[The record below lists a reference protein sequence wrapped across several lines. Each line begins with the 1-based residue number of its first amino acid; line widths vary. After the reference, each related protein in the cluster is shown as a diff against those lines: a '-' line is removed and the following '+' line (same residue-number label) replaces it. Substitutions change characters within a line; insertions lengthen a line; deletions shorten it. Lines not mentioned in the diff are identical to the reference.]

1 MRIQHPLNRL
11 QYERLEDGTVRVS
24 GKDGKFGV
32 FDKNGRWISG
42 ERKSA
47 DTLMCVWVATR

>member
-24 GKDGKFGV
+24 DKNGKSGV
-32 FDKNGRWISG
+32 FDKNGRWLSG

-47 DTLMCVWVATR
+47 DILMCVWVATR

>member
-24 GKDGKFGV
+24 DKDGKFGV
-32 FDKNGRWISG
+32 FDKNGRWLAG

-47 DTLMCVWVATR
+47 DMLMCVWVATR